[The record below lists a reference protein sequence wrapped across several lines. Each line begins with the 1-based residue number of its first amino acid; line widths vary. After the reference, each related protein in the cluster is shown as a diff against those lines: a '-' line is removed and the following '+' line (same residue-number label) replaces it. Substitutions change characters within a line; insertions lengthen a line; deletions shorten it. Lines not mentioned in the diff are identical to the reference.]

1 MENKNDVILTE
12 EEYYEIKSEVY
23 RLKKDVRKI
32 YERTKNIFSILDD
45 VFGEIDNRN
54 KIIERSSFESIGK
67 ELDRLENSLNL
78 Y

>member
-12 EEYYEIKSEVY
+12 EEYNEIKSEVY

-54 KIIERSSFESIGK
+54 KMIERSSFESIGK